1 MDLMWFLFLAHLTG
15 DYALQSDRIAAEK
28 GRRTAIL
35 TWHVAIYVACIGAT
49 LWIYAAFTS
58 KYDFLNSPA
67 PLSLLPLFG
76 LHWIQDFVKSR
87 YFGQSKQA
95 YYADQVIHLAQLYA
109 IRLLLP

>member
-28 GRRTAIL
+28 GRSMATL
-35 TWHVAIYVACIGAT
+35 TWHVAIYVACIGIT
-49 LWIYAAFTS
+49 LWLYSSFTA
-58 KYDFLNSPA
+58 KYNFVNSPA
-67 PLSLLPLFG
+67 LLALVLLFG
-76 LHWIQDFVKSR
+76 LHWTQDFVKSR
-87 YFGQSKQA
+87 YFSQSKQA